1 MFPLLSSIVQD
12 IDETCK
18 GLLDNDTIDLDSKC
32 LIYSIMYFMRR
43 FEETHYNYSDILF
56 FYITGFVDSC
66 RKDERFNK
74 LGGLLELLEN
84 FNFVNDFED

>member
-18 GLLDNDTIDLDSKC
+18 GLLESDSLDLESKC
-32 LIYSIMYFMRR
+32 LIYSILYFMRR
-43 FEETHYNYSDILF
+43 FEESHYNYSDVLF
-56 FYITGFVDSC
+56 YYLTGFVDSC
-66 RKDERFNK
+66 TKDQRFNK

-84 FNFVNDFED
+84 FHFTNDLE